1 MTGSGPVPVTAKT
14 RLRLGDGQALE
25 VVAYP
30 AAERP
35 LLLFPSIGEYLAYDD
50 QAYDGFMVASQR
62 NAAYRQALRVASPGR
77 VVLDIGTGRDA
88 LWAITAAR
96 AGAQQVYAVE
106 AQATVTAQAERAVRR
121 AGLASPVQVITGR
134 SQDVELPRQAGVCVS
149 EIIGNIASAE
159 GVLATLAD
167 ARRRL
172 CAPGCLMVP
181 MRAQTLAAAISLH
194 QDGPG
199 SSGPP
204 GGPAL
209 AQESLGYLRRIF
221 EQAGGPFDVRL
232 CLSGPVAGA
241 RLTSSAVV
249 EDLDFTRDCP
259 DASTRSAR
267 LEVRR
272 PGLLHGFALWPR
284 LQAGPGQPAVD
295 ALPEQERGWAPLYA
309 PVSADGVW
317 VVPGDQVQVTFTRR
331 VNDPAGHPGYL
342 LGARIG
348 HPDRGFIRAG
358 WIRPGPARPSGLRAP
373 TAASL
378 RPWAIQSGRDERRN
392 ARDPAP
398 SGRRV
403 QPEHAAYRFRSAGW
417 RESGRLLHHRLPIIT
432 RGSCTRRRSTGA
444 GYAFPYVGVAP
455 AGGADQSGAVSDPVP
470 ALLTVTLG
478 PIH

>member
-1 MTGSGPVPVTAKT
+1 MTAKT

-96 AGAQQVYAVE
+96 AGARQVYAVE

-121 AGLASPVQVITGR
+121 AGLASLVQVITGR

-167 ARRRL
+167 ARHRL

-181 MRAQTLAAAISLH
+181 RRAQTLAAAISLG

-221 EQAGGPFDVRL
+221 DQAGGPFDVRL

-249 EDLDFTRDCP
+249 EDLDLTRDSP

-309 PVSADGVW
+309 PVSADGVR

-331 VNDPAGHPGYL
+331 VTDPAGHPGYL

-348 HPDRGFIRAG
+348 HPDRGFTRAG
-358 WIRPGPARPSGLRAP
+358 WDSPWPGATFRSSGTYRRLFTAMGHSIRPG
-373 TAASL
+373 
-378 RPWAIQSGRDERRN
+378 
-392 ARDPAP
+392 
-398 SGRRV
+398 
-403 QPEHAAYRFRSAGW
+403 
-417 RESGRLLHHRLPIIT
+417 
-432 RGSCTRRRSTGA
+432 
-444 GYAFPYVGVAP
+444 
-455 AGGADQSGAVSDPVP
+455 
-470 ALLTVTLG
+470 
-478 PIH
+478 